1 MNTSSR
7 WSRAWH
13 MVHPGRNP
21 LARREDR
28 IEAFTVLLA
37 VALVVLALPVAAAVA
52 SGVFAAR
59 AEQAATEQATRYRAE
74 ATLLEDG
81 APIAIGGRSGV
92 VDDTSPAKATWVTG
106 AGDSR
111 VGEVQATRGSRAG
124 AKVPVWLDGSG
135 NPVAAPLTGFDARLI
150 GFGTGVGLWFAF
162 IVVVLAGYGCGRV
175 LLDRARW
182 ARWQEEWREFASH

>member
-13 MVHPGRNP
+13 TVHPGRNP

-37 VALVVLALPVAAAVA
+37 IAMVVLALPVAAAVA

-59 AEQAATEQATRYRAE
+59 AEQAAAEQATRYRAE

-81 APIAIGGRSGV
+81 APIAIAGRSGV
-92 VDDTSPAKATWVTG
+92 VHDTSPAEATWVTRE
-106 AGDSR
+106 GDSR

-124 AKVPVWLDGSG
+124 AKVPVWLDGAG
-135 NPVAAPLTGFDARLI
+135 NPVAVPFTVSDARLL
-150 GFGTGVGLWFAF
+150 GVGTGVGLWLAF
-162 IVVVLAGYGCGRV
+162 IVIVLAGYGCVRV
-175 LLDRARW
+175 LLDRARS